1 MTTYNNGLTLA
12 LAIANIFDA
21 ELSDEEIIDIWNEY
35 CDANRYYDNRIH
47 SMDVF
52 DEFFESYTP
61 LEIADMVSYNGSD
74 YQRNAD
80 YFTYDEV
87 SNDLH
92 TYYSASGAVDGA
104 VERDDLIEWL
114 ERSGQW
120 EDLLSDYIE
129 EDDNEEV

>member
-1 MTTYNNGLTLA
+1 MKTYNNGLTLA

-35 CDANRYYDNRIH
+35 CDANRYYSNRIH
-47 SMDVF
+47 NIDIF
-52 DEFFESYTP
+52 DEYFDNYTP
-61 LEIADMVSYNGSD
+61 LEIADMISYNGSD

-87 SNDLH
+87 CNDLH

-129 EDDNEEV
+129 EDDNEEE

>member
-1 MTTYNNGLTLA
+1 MKTYNNGLTLA

-52 DEFFESYTP
+52 DEFFDSYTP
-61 LEIADMVSYNGSD
+61 TQIADMVSYNGSD

-87 SNDLH
+87 CNDLR

-120 EDLLSDYIE
+120 EDFLSDYIE
-129 EDDNEEV
+129 EDDNEEE

>member
-61 LEIADMVSYNGSD
+61 LEIADMISYNGSD

-87 SNDLH
+87 CNDLH

-114 ERSGQW
+114 ERSGRW
-120 EDLLSDYIE
+120 EDFLSDYIE
-129 EDDNEEV
+129 EDDNEEE